1 VKEEYRSSGVQRG
14 CYVETVLI
22 SRRQSLLFCSSG
34 EGRTAAGMGDHKS
47 GGDMSR
53 VVSKYGGG

>member
-22 SRRQSLLFCSSG
+22 SRRQSLFCSSG
-34 EGRTAAGMGDHKS
+34 EGRTAAGWVTT
-47 GGDMSR
+47 R
-53 VVSKYGGG
+53 VGEICREW